1 MISKI
6 MVRNMSVTILT
17 IDGGG
22 MKGIISAIVLMKLEK
37 YLRQYSKNDE
47 AVLTDYFDIVAG
59 TSTGSILT
67 ALLLCPDEKG
77 KQKYRAED
85 VLELYMSKG
94 KDIFRKRPL
103 YPINSFFGLC
113 KSRYTNHYFKKELE
127 EYFGELKISE
137 LLRPCMI
144 VTYDM
149 ESRKTLFLNS
159 ISSKKNPMRDIR
171 VSDAVLASCSAPTYF
186 PPVCTKKDAH
196 CKDCLVDGGVAAN
209 NPSMSA
215 LIEALKL
222 PQAKTIQDTYLL
234 SIGNVSTYKS
244 YSCDE
249 AKGWGIAEFA
259 LPLLT
264 IIMETSEEIVDY
276 QLRKLYECYHASN
289 HYLRIEACTRADVPA
304 MNDTSKEAIQ
314 TLVGIGNKLADREEL
329 SLRHFAKQL
338 VERKQLYIMGKTC

>member
-1 MISKI
+1 

-22 MKGIISAIVLMKLEK
+22 MKGIISAIVLMRLEK

-67 ALLLCPDEKG
+67 ALLLCPDKIG
-77 KQKYRAED
+77 KPKYRAED
-85 VLELYMSKG
+85 ALELYVSKG
-94 KDIFRKRPL
+94 KDMFHKRTL
-103 YPINSFFGLC
+103 YPIHTLFGLC
-113 KSRYTNHYFKKELE
+113 KSKYTNQYFRKELE
-127 EYFGELKISE
+127 EYFHELKISE
-137 LLRPCMI
+137 LLRPCML

-171 VSDAVLASCSAPTYF
+171 VTDAVLASCSAPTYF

-196 CKDCLVDGGVAAN
+196 CKDCLIDGGVAAN

-234 SIGNVSTYKS
+234 SIGNASTYKS
-244 YSCDE
+244 YSCEE

-264 IIMETSEEIVDY
+264 IFMETSEEIVDY
-276 QLRKLYECYHASN
+276 QLRKLYDCYHVSS
-289 HYLRIEACTRADVPA
+289 HYLRIEAITKANIPA
-304 MNDTSKEAIQ
+304 MDDTSKDAIQ
-314 TLVGIGNKLADREEL
+314 TLIEMGNQLADREEL

-338 VERKQLYIMGKTC
+338 VERKQI